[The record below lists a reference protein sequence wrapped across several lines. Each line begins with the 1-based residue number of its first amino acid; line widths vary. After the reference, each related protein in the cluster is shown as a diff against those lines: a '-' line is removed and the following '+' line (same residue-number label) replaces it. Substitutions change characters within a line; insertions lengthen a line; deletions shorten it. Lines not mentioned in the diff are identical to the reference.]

1 MNGHF
6 AKKMVTF
13 QVEHLP
19 YLVNKVKS
27 VFNLNTHMPQTVL
40 NAEKSSEGY
49 SAGV

>member
-1 MNGHF
+1 MVTL
-6 AKKMVTF
+6 KKMVTF

-27 VFNLNTHMPQTVL
+27 VFNLNTQSHMPWTVL
-40 NAEKSSEGY
+40 NAEESSEGY